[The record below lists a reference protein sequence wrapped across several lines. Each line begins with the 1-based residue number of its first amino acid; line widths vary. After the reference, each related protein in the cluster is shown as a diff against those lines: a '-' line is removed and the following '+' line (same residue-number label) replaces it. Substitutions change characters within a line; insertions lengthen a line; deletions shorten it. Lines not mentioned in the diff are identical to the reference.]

1 MPPAPPRD
9 HLLAQRLVEGDESAL
24 RDVYREYGAA
34 VYGLAYRVLAN
45 AAHAEDVTQ
54 DVFVRLWERPER
66 FDPSR
71 GTLRSFVLAMTH
83 SRAVERVRAEEAR
96 QRRHVRD
103 ARTSARD
110 GIAPDPAAVHEERA
124 TAIIVR
130 DALSELPEP
139 ERVPIE
145 LAYYRGMSYR
155 NVAEHLGEPVGTVKH
170 RIRRGMHRMRAALRA
185 AEVSP

>member
-1 MPPAPPRD
+1 VPPAPPRD
-9 HLLAQRLVEGDESAL
+9 RRLAERLAEGDESAL
-24 RDVYREYGAA
+24 RDVYREYAAA
-34 VYGLAYRVLAN
+34 VYGLARRVLAN

-66 FDPSR
+66 YDPER

-96 QRRHVRD
+96 HRRQEQD
-103 ARTSARD
+103 ARISERD
-110 GIAPDPAAVHEERA
+110 DTAPDPAAVHEERA
-124 TAIIVR
+124 AATIVR
-130 DALSELPEP
+130 DALTELPEP

-155 NVAEHLGEPVGTVKH
+155 RVAEHLGEPVGTVKH

-185 AEVSP
+185 AEVT